1 MNELKVNGTQKFMGI
16 DIPIVEGGFGKDQ
29 KVILAKTVAEIHNQ
43 PLKKINQLI
52 KDNIEEFE
60 IGVDLLDL
68 KSGYLESTEFLKGI
82 MNKQSIS
89 NSTNIY
95 LLSEQGY
102 MLLVGFMKTEKAKE
116 IRKKLRR
123 EYFTMRK
130 VINSTE
136 QLKATYLLAIYNGG
150 QDAVTASKKLTEIE
164 VEEAKKP
171 LIEKND
177 TLNTENDLLAQKN
190 LEWADRPLINSI
202 IRAYAASIGGNFG
215 KAWNDFKKE
224 LLYKHSINLNSR
236 ITNYLNTSGKKT
248 KPKTLDMLDD
258 SELSSAISTAV
269 SLCRENEVDIDYL
282 LNNKTS

>member
-29 KVILAKTVAEIHNQ
+29 KVILAKTIAEIHNQ

-102 MLLVGFMKTEKAKE
+102 MLLVGFMKTDKAKE

-282 LNNKTS
+282 LNNKAS